1 MDKQLRRTM
10 MGGVLACVL
19 GFVAFLRVPGAEN
32 VRAVQIVALLAA
44 GMGLGIALSHLR
56 LLLGLKSRS

>member
-10 MGGVLACVL
+10 VGGLLACVF
-19 GFVAFLRVPGAEN
+19 GFAAFLRAPGVEN

-44 GMGLGIALSHLR
+44 GMGLGVALSHLR
-56 LLLGLKSRS
+56 LLLSLKSRG